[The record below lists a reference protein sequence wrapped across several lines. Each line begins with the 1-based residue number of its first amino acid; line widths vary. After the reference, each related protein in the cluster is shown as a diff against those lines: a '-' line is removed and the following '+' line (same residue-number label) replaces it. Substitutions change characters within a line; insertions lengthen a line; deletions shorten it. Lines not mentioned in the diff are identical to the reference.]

1 MRLRIATVAAVAVT
15 MLATAGGVRAE
26 NSAPPLAVTSAG
38 APSSDLPLADYQ
50 AFDKFAAAHPEIVSD
65 LSHNPQ
71 LMKDSEYL
79 AKHPE
84 LRNFLS
90 SHSELRSALINDPGD
105 FIEPHGD
112 RSPL

>member
-1 MRLRIATVAAVAVT
+1 MKLRMATAAAITVMALALAAV
-15 MLATAGGVRAE
+15 VRAQD
-26 NSAPPLAVTSAG
+26 SPPPA

-65 LSHNPQ
+65 LSHHPQ
-71 LMKDSEYL
+71 LMEDPEYL
-79 AKHPE
+79 GKHPE

-105 FIEPHGD
+105 FIEPHGS